1 MKYKL
6 RIMKNFISTLILV
19 FIAQLGFSQFQFDK
33 IYASK
38 SEDGSTKYLRIYQDG
53 LVIMVNTKDELSKVK
68 EYFTRDSE
76 ETDYVILY
84 KSQSKIKDGSKASFV
99 IANDGNKINCI
110 AQGQGDK
117 ITLVML
123 SPNAGKQQSD
133 FTVIKE

>member
-1 MKYKL
+1 
-6 RIMKNFISTLILV
+6 MKNIISTLILV

-33 IYASK
+33 IYASP
-38 SEDGSTKYLRIYQDG
+38 SEDGSTKYLKIYKDG
-53 LVIMVNTKDELSKVK
+53 LVLMVNTKDDVVKVK

-76 ETDYVILY
+76 EKDYIILY

-99 IANDGNKINCI
+99 IENDGNKINCI